1 MMVDLAL
8 VPFLSICTATSSEN
22 AFVEPAGGSEEQLGF
37 ALGVNGLETHH
48 QDGLL
53 AVATGA
59 KTLDLR
65 VVKAYGSRGYD
76 KLRISV
82 VTTSATNDTNNG
94 LFTYAHPFRYRW
106 TQLFL
111 RSGTIHVFCIRFDR
125 ACFFPRMLVESSPS
139 G

>member
-1 MMVDLAL
+1 MMLDLL